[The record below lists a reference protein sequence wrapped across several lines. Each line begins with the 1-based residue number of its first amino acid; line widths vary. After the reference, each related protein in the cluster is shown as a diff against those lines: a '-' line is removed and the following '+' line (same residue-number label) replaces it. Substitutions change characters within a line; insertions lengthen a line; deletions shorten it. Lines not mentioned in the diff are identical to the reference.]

1 MNEVLKKLGDIG
13 LIPVIKLDSPEQALP
28 LGRAL
33 LAGNLPVA
41 EVTFRTNAAEKSI
54 KALSTELPELI
65 VGAGTVLTT
74 EQVDTAAAAGA
85 KYIVTPGFN
94 PRIVQHCLDK
104 GVPVTPGVTSP
115 SEIEQALEM
124 GLTVAKFFPAEQ
136 AGGIPMLKA
145 FAGPYGNKIS
155 FIPTGGINAKNLADY
170 LACPNVHAVGGSWMV
185 SPELMSEGKYD
196 RVAELCAEARS
207 AALGFHLLHIGINPL
222 DGGDGAEATQS
233 AELLAKMLGMSQKIG
248 NSSVFV
254 GSGFEI
260 MKRKGLGERG
270 HIGIET
276 TSVERALA
284 WLAGF
289 GVGAVDDTIVKKSG
303 RIVLAYLDKPFM
315 GFALH
320 LNRRT

>member
-1 MNEVLKKLGDIG
+1 MNEVLKRLGDIG
-13 LIPVIKLDSPEQALP
+13 LIPVIKLETPEQALP

-41 EVTFRTNAAEKSI
+41 EITFRTNAAEKSI
-54 KALSTELPELI
+54 KILSAELPDLI

-74 EQVDTAAAAGA
+74 EQVDTAVAAGA

-94 PRIVQHCLDK
+94 PRVVQHCIGV

-115 SEIEQALEM
+115 SEIEQALEL
-124 GLTVAKFFPAEQ
+124 GLEVAKFFPAEQ
-136 AGGIPMLKA
+136 AGGVPMLKA
-145 FAGPYGNKIS
+145 FAGPYGSKIS
-155 FIPTGGINAKNLADY
+155 FIPTGGVSAKNLNEY

-196 RVAELCAEARS
+196 RISELCAEARS
-207 AALGFHLLHIGINPL
+207 AALGFRLLHIGINPA
-222 DGGDGAEATQS
+222 DESDSVES
-233 AELLAKMLGMSQKIG
+233 AELLARMLGMSQKNG

-284 WLAGF
+284 WLEGF
-289 GVGAVDDTIVKKSG
+289 GVGPVDDTIVKKSG
-303 RIVLAYLDKPFM
+303 RIVMAYLDKPFM

-320 LNRRT
+320 LNRKA